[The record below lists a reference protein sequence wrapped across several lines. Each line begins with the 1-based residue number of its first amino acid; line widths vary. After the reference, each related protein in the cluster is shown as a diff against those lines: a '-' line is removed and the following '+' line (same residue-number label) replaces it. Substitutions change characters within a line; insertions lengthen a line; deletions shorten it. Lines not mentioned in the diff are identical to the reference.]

1 MDHRCFNE
9 WKSPKDETWA
19 QFFRCPQYYL
29 IRFNELADFTL
40 SNDMSRLDIHPVPGV
55 AQDVVDHLDKNFVM
69 PLALSHQNKLLL
81 HASAVEVHGHA
92 AVFLAESGVG
102 KSTLAAYF
110 ASHGFPFLTDDV
122 VEIEHCESGYH
133 VKPGHGSIRLWEYSE
148 QELAAVESEFSS
160 MSTASGKTR
169 FLASN
174 PKVFSDQPKRLQN
187 TYILDPAHSNSITIQ
202 GVSGSQVVTSL
213 LQNCFLLDVEARSS
227 LASNFENLSRLAA
240 LPGYFR
246 LSFPRDYSFLP
257 QLCDQIVAHML
268 STRVELDRIP
278 Q

>member
-1 MDHRCFNE
+1 M
-9 WKSPKDETWA
+9 
-19 QFFRCPQYYL
+19 
-29 IRFNELADFTL
+29 RFIDLADFSL

-55 AQDVVDHLDKNFVM
+55 AQDVIDHLEKNFVI

-81 HASAVEVHGHA
+81 HASAVEVHGRA

-122 VEIEHCESGYH
+122 VEIEHCESGYR
-133 VKPGHGSIRLWEYSE
+133 VRPGHGSIRLWEYSGE
-148 QELAAVESEFSS
+148 ELDALEIGFSS

-169 FLASN
+169 FLASK
-174 PKVFSDQPKRLQN
+174 PTVFCDQAKRLQN
-187 TYILDPAHSNSITIQ
+187 TYILDPTHSDSITIQ
-202 GVSGSQVVTSL
+202 EVSGSQVVTSM

-227 LASNFENLSRLAA
+227 LTSNFENLSRLAA

-268 STRVELDRIP
+268 STRVELQRISK
-278 Q
+278 